1 MQGGL
6 LLQVAGQLE
15 PDGTRAELFG
25 RIFEVFLI
33 LGTVVGVV
41 AVGYMLYNAYKYRDD
56 GTTQVE
62 ETGDVG
68 RPTLGELP
76 EGGGHG
82 RKLLLSF
89 TLSAIIVISLILW
102 TYWALLY
109 VEAGAAQPAEP
120 EMEDGTTVEVTGY
133 QFGWEFEYPNG
144 NTTDGTMYVPEGERV
159 QIVVTSSD
167 VMHNFGIPAFKT
179 KTDAIPGQTTS
190 TWFGPVEDGEYT
202 IKCYELCGAGHSYM
216 TGTVEVI
223 DPAEYE
229 RMFVEPMN
237 STNSSDG
244 GTERVAPATAA
255 GGGSAPTVTLPT
267 DGGATT
273 TPAARTA
280 TTEGVLR
287 P

>member
-1 MQGGL
+1 
-6 LLQVAGQLE
+6 VAGQLE
-15 PDGTRAELFG
+15 PDGNRAELFG

-41 AVGYMLYNAYKYRDD
+41 VIGYMLYNAYKYRDD
-56 GTTQVE
+56 GTAPVE
-62 ETGDVG
+62 ETEDVE

-89 TLSAIIVISLILW
+89 SISAIIVLSLILW

-120 EMEDGTTVEVTGY
+120 EMEDGTTVDVTGY
-133 QFGWEFEYPNG
+133 QFGWRFEYPNG
-144 NTTDGTMYVPEGERV
+144 NTSEGTMYVPEGERV
-159 QIVVTSSD
+159 RIVVTSAD

-190 TWFGPVEDGEYT
+190 TWFGPVDDGRYT

-223 DPAEYE
+223 DADEYE
-229 RMFVEPMN
+229 RMFEAPMN
-237 STNSSDG
+237 STNSSDDG
-244 GTERVAPATAA
+244 DASVAPPTATDGSSTPALAA
-255 GGGSAPTVTLPT
+255 TT

-273 TPAARTA
+273 ALAARA
-280 TTEGVLR
+280 AATEGVLR
-287 P
+287 A

>member
-1 MQGGL
+1 MHGGL

-15 PDGTRAELFG
+15 PDGNRAELFG
-25 RIFEVFLI
+25 TIFEVFLV
-33 LGTVVGVV
+33 LGTAVGVV
-41 AVGYMLYNAYKYRDD
+41 VIGYMLYNAYRYRDD
-56 GTTQVE
+56 GTAPAE
-62 ETGDVG
+62 ETEEVG

-120 EMEDGTTVEVTGY
+120 EMEDGTTVDVTGY
-133 QFGWEFEYPNG
+133 QFGWQFEYPNG

-159 QIVVTSSD
+159 RIVVTSSD

-223 DPAEYE
+223 DAEEYE

-237 STNSSDG
+237 STNASDG
-244 GTERVAPATAA
+244 GTDRVDPATAD
-255 GGGSAPTVTLPT
+255 GGSSAPSVGLPA
-267 DGGATT
+267 DGGVTT
-273 TPAARTA
+273 RLAARTA
-280 TTEGVLR
+280 ATEGVLR
-287 P
+287 A

>member
-1 MQGGL
+1 MHGGL

-15 PDGTRAELFG
+15 PDGNRAELFG
-25 RIFEVFLI
+25 TIFEVFLV
-33 LGTVVGVV
+33 LGTAVGVV
-41 AVGYMLYNAYKYRDD
+41 VIGYMLYNAYRYRDD
-56 GTTQVE
+56 GTAPAE
-62 ETGDVG
+62 ETEEVG

-120 EMEDGTTVEVTGY
+120 EMEDGTTVDVTGY
-133 QFGWEFEYPNG
+133 QFGWQFEYPNG

-159 QIVVTSSD
+159 RIVVTSSD

-190 TWFGPVEDGEYT
+190 AWFTAGETGTYEA
-202 IKCYELCGAGHSYM
+202 KCYELCGSGHSMM
-216 TGTVEVI
+216 TADVVVMEQDDYREWYNGTQNET
-223 DPAEYE
+223 AEA
-229 RMFVEPMN
+229 N
-237 STNSSDG
+237 
-244 GTERVAPATAA
+244 
-255 GGGSAPTVTLPT
+255 
-267 DGGATT
+267 ATT
-273 TPAARTA
+273 ASDESTPTA
-280 TTEGVLR
+280 NTTGESA
-287 P
+287 